1 MGVVAVLS
9 EDGVA
14 RTGAEMRTLSEAWH
28 RARSGGPGVFLL
40 VAGESGVGKTWLTA
54 SFAREHVPD
63 EQLLWGI

>member
-1 MGVVAVLS
+1 
-9 EDGVA
+9 
-14 RTGAEMRTLSEAWH
+14 MRTLSEAWH